1 MKLNTR
7 TATVLASAIG
17 LGVSAGFISTAA
29 LGTGNSTSTYQEIP
43 CIIVSKNGKQVIKC
57 DTNWIKN
64 LKGPKGDTGPQ
75 GPKGPVGPV
84 GPQGPE
90 GPAGETGPM
99 GPAGPQGPKGDTGPQ
114 GPVGPAGER
123 GETGPIGPQGPQGRA
138 AKISKP
144 NKTTKRAKVTCKNVP
159 RNAGRATI
167 LKVCGTLPAW
177 YLREHPTAGAA
188 RVAG

>member
-64 LKGPKGDTGPQ
+64 LK
-75 GPKGPVGPV
+75 
-84 GPQGPE
+84 
-90 GPAGETGPM
+90 
-99 GPAGPQGPKGDTGPQ
+99 GPKGDTGPQ